1 MPVANYTTQ
10 TSQDDFVN
18 LAYDD
23 KTSTN
28 SDDVT
33 IEFEGV
39 DRLPIPGRASNSQCH
54 FENEKP
60 VTSMDFKTSAT
71 Q

>member
-10 TSQDDFVN
+10 TSQEDYVN

-23 KTSTN
+23 KRGTDSE
-28 SDDVT
+28 DVT
-33 IEFEGV
+33 IEFEGM
-39 DRLPIPGRASNSQCH
+39 DRVPIPGRASNSQRH
-54 FENEKP
+54 FENEKT
-60 VTSMDFKTSAT
+60 VTSMDYKTSAT

>member
-39 DRLPIPGRASNSQCH
+39 DRLPIPERASNSQCH
-54 FENEKP
+54 FENEKT

>member
-23 KTSTN
+23 KTST
-28 SDDVT
+28 DDVT

-39 DRLPIPGRASNSQCH
+39 GRLPIPGRTSNSQCH